1 MAHTTSRL
9 SAKLSTEAQNNDGI
23 PWSAREAQT
32 ELMLNAMGVPSG
44 SGALLTNYSSTV
56 FTTGG
61 VAGQIPA
68 GVLSWS
74 FTCLTG
80 TSVVGGATVS
90 PGQTVRGG
98 AYGLLTSKTI
108 LNWTLSGTALIAW
121 DLPS

>member
-32 ELMLNAMGVPSG
+32 ELLIAALGFAAGVIPTGQFNSVVF
-44 SGALLTNYSSTV
+44 STSSP
-56 FTTGG
+56 
-61 VAGQIPA
+61 ASQIPV

-80 TSVVGGATVS
+80 TAVVGSAGLN
-90 PGQTVRGG
+90 PGQTVGG
-98 AYGLLTSKTI
+98 GGYGGNTMKNVVTWSQT
-108 LNWTLSGTALIAW
+108 GTCLITW
-121 DLPS
+121 DVIA